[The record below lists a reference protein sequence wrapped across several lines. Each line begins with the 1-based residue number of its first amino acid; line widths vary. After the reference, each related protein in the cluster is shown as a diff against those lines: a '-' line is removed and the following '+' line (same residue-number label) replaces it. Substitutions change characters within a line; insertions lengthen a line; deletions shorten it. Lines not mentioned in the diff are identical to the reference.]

1 MKLQLFPTALLGVLA
16 FWLSGCGGS
25 DPKLDARWRF
35 AGADGLRSQTGAPAL
50 RQMMENTNSVELG
63 SRLVTQGTAFAVD
76 WLAGGKSDAAAAQ
89 MAQPLVEDLLQ
100 HESAGEV
107 WRHPDGSPELVLAVR
122 ITAERAAVWT
132 ERFSKW
138 VKPYYSGPM
147 GSTVGAEGGW
157 LFASSRG
164 GSEQASAFRKRVLAE
179 STSAARLLDLET
191 AAGTLPAITA
201 HAVAS
206 NGAVR
211 WTGSFQVPGIAEVP
225 MPAWSHPTNLISD
238 PLIAL
243 TAIRGVSPAILKA
256 LGLESFVAGEEI
268 GQMYL
273 WSQPSTPFS
282 TFGVV
287 HFGDPSRVI
296 SRVHDRIRPHYS
308 TNGAPGTQQGLVMFD
323 PAHQILA
330 LSSAPLATPTLAGPT
345 NGQPGFV
352 GLSLVGLKRTRT
364 PPPAEL
370 LAELG
375 KPGLV
380 YFDWEVTSE
389 NVPHWTAGLQVKDI
403 SLGLRPP
410 AANGPALRWLK
421 ETTSTLDNTVTAVVQ
436 KAPGTFE
443 FQRKAPAGLTAFELV
458 VLTRWLD
465 PPTTRPT
472 RSQATRKAPAA
483 AVPSG
488 KP

>member
-1 MKLQLFPTALLGVLA
+1 MIASADRRPANGQET
-16 FWLSGCGGS
+16 GGLRA
-25 DPKLDARWRF
+25 KARW
-35 AGADGLRSQTGAPAL
+35 A
-50 RQMMENTNSVELG
+50 
-63 SRLVTQGTAFAVD
+63 
-76 WLAGGKSDAAAAQ
+76 
-89 MAQPLVEDLLQ
+89 MARRDLL
-100 HESAGEV
+100 EFIRDRRTLFV
-107 WRHPDGSPELVLAVR
+107 TLLL
-122 ITAERAAVWT
+122 
-132 ERFSKW
+132 
-138 VKPYYSGPM
+138 PM
-147 GSTVGAEGGW
+147 A
-157 LFASSRG
+157 
-164 GSEQASAFRKRVLAE
+164 
-179 STSAARLLDLET
+179 
-191 AAGTLPAITA
+191 
-201 HAVAS
+201 
-206 NGAVR
+206 
-211 WTGSFQVPGIAEVP
+211 
-225 MPAWSHPTNLISD
+225 
-238 PLIAL
+238 
-243 TAIRGVSPAILKA
+243 
-256 LGLESFVAGEEI
+256 
-268 GQMYL
+268 MY
-273 WSQPSTPFS
+273 P
-282 TFGVV
+282 
-287 HFGDPSRVI
+287 
-296 SRVHDRIRPHYS
+296 
-308 TNGAPGTQQGLVMFD
+308 
-323 PAHQILA
+323 ILA